1 MAFATPVRPSISIT
15 KTGLPSSVIY
25 KSSEQ
30 SFHAFSHFF
39 ECMTGTW
46 NSERTYHYASPDPR
60 RENSQTTFDVVRLT
74 DSQISDVL
82 ATNGDATAS
91 LSVHQ
96 VQNSHGFNVSFL
108 TRMAS
113 QSELVRAST
122 NLAFVPSSVHEAGLL
137 CGNYYRD
144 LGYEESA
151 PIKATF
157 AFDCAKMEL
166 TMTTF
171 YTKVVSVDQI
181 SLINAATRL
190 RRIVNY
196 RRPLDDT
203 SFEEVVLAGFG
214 IERKGEQR
222 LVS

>member
-1 MAFATPVRPSISIT
+1 MTSITTVQPAISIA
-15 KTGLPSSVIY
+15 KTGLPSSITFE
-25 KSSEQ
+25 SSQQ
-30 SFHAFSHFF
+30 SLRAFSSYF

-46 NSERTYHYASPDPR
+46 NSERTYHYAPPDAK
-60 RENSQTTFDVVRLT
+60 REDSQTTFDVVRLT
-74 DSQISDVL
+74 PTQISEVL

-91 LSVHQ
+91 FSAHQ
-96 VQNSHGFNVSFL
+96 QHNTHGFNVSFL

-122 NLAFVPSSVHEAGLL
+122 NLAFVPNSAHEAGLL

-157 AFDCAKMEL
+157 TFECARMEL

-181 SLINAATRL
+181 SLINDTTRL

-196 RRPLDDT
+196 RRPPDDT
-203 SFEEVVLAGFG
+203 SFEEVVLVGFG